1 LKKIKEVIPYII
13 IIIVVVLV
21 RTYLFT
27 PAIVSGSSMEDTLH
41 NNELVLV
48 NKIALK
54 DGINRFDIVI
64 VEVENSLLIKRVVA
78 LPNEKIE
85 YKNNE
90 LYINDEKIETKEY
103 PETFDFKAETKNN
116 EYYLLGD
123 NRGVSKDSRILGA
136 FNKEKI
142 KGKVNIILFPFKR
155 FGNIE

>member
-1 LKKIKEVIPYII
+1 MKKIKEVIPYII

-64 VEVENSLLIKRVVA
+64 VEVENSLLIKRVIA

>member
-1 LKKIKEVIPYII
+1 MKKIKEVIPYII